1 LKPTV
6 LAAALLLLAAAP
18 AAAQAPAQPA
28 AHALGADLG
37 GDAGSASAAPAA
49 CPVGPGHVIANGGL
63 ERSRAAVAAGRL
75 TVLAMGSSSIEGVGA
90 SRREL
95 AFVPLLEAG
104 LERRLPGVEVTV
116 VNRGIGGETAKET
129 ADRLARET
137 AAVRPELVIWQLGT
151 NDVLRDRPGD
161 DVFAD
166 FRRGEA
172 ILDAA
177 GVDVLLVDP
186 QRLPEATPNPAF
198 RGRNPALGE
207 MARLIGLEGGR
218 KGYAVLTRFTAMQ
231 DWGGLDR
238 GGVGPDDLHLN
249 DQGYACWAEI
259 AAEGL
264 AAALR

>member
-1 LKPTV
+1 MSSV
-6 LAAALLLLAAAP
+6 SLAAAAPFALLALLVAAP
-18 AAAQAPAQPA
+18 AIAR
-28 AHALGADLG
+28 
-37 GDAGSASAAPAA
+37 SAPAA
-49 CPVGPGHVIANGGL
+49 CPVSADHVVANDGL
-63 ERSRAAVAAGRL
+63 SRSRAAVARGRL

-95 AFVPLLEAG
+95 GFVPLLEAG
-104 LERRLPGVEVTV
+104 LERRLPGVEITV

-137 AAVRPELVIWQLGT
+137 AAVRPDLVIWQLGT
-151 NDVLRDRPGD
+151 NDVLRDRPMD

-172 ILDAA
+172 VLDAA
-177 GVDVLLVDP
+177 GVDVLLVDS
-186 QRLPEATPNPAF
+186 QRLPEDTGNPSF
-198 RGRNPALGE
+198 RGRNPALAE
-207 MARLIGLEGGR
+207 MARLIALEGGR
-218 KGYAVLTRFTAMQ
+218 KRYAVHGRFAAMV
-231 DWGGLDR
+231 DWSGLEG

-249 DQGYACWAEI
+249 DAGYACWAEI